1 MYKLEEEYNKIF
13 KGLPENA
20 KICIYGSND
29 IAEEIYEVLKKLRS
43 DVEVKFFIDSKKSGT
58 LKGLPLYLAEN
69 LDTHIKEINAGIV
82 ASFSARFYME
92 FLLKA
97 FGLKNIVMVSEKI
110 VKTKN
115 KTVKIKYDVEK
126 AAKVFKTHGERNLF
140 RFLAKA
146 RNNKK
151 KYAYQIHTYYQ
162 KKYPN
167 RIDLY
172 PFEHYFEFLN
182 KEAITT
188 AIDGGA
194 CNGIHSLIMLQMLP
208 NCKKVYTFEPCY
220 ESFKNNLFDKL
231 IKSKPE
237 IEIVE
242 KALWKENTSLQFRE
256 ESHFKAASAVVEV
269 KPNIQREAQII
280 NVDAITIDSFVEENN
295 IQNIDFI
302 KMDLENAEQEALK
315 GAEKTILKFRPQL
328 AISIYHSNAQF
339 YGIPVYLKELL
350 PNYEFRLGHYRQDNT
365 ETVLYAIPK
374 ELAKK

>member
-1 MYKLEEEYNKIF
+1 
-13 KGLPENA
+13 
-20 KICIYGSND
+20 
-29 IAEEIYEVLKKLRS
+29 
-43 DVEVKFFIDSKKSGT
+43 
-58 LKGLPLYLAEN
+58 
-69 LDTHIKEINAGIV
+69 
-82 ASFSARFYME
+82 
-92 FLLKA
+92 
-97 FGLKNIVMVSEKI
+97 
-110 VKTKN
+110 
-115 KTVKIKYDVEK
+115 
-126 AAKVFKTHGERNLF
+126 
-140 RFLAKA
+140 
-146 RNNKK
+146 
-151 KYAYQIHTYYQ
+151 
-162 KKYPN
+162 
-167 RIDLY
+167 
-172 PFEHYFEFLN
+172 
-182 KEAITT
+182 
-188 AIDGGA
+188 
-194 CNGIHSLIMLQMLP
+194 MLP